1 MNPRS
6 RNWLIAFAIVA
17 TVLLWVVLRPTPA
30 SALQALAVPSADDVR
45 FQLMGNEPIA
55 APDGRALVTGW
66 SVLMFRD
73 KSTGRC
79 YVALKHGD
87 AIALDSAECGKT
99 TK

>member
-1 MNPRS
+1 MTT
-6 RNWLIAFAIVA
+6 RNWLIATVIAA
-17 TVLLWVVLRPTPA
+17 NVLLWLVLRPEPA
-30 SALQALAVPSADDVR
+30 SALQGVAVPSAEDVR

-73 KSTGRC
+73 KSSGRC

-87 AIALDSAECGKT
+87 AIAMDAAECGRTGK
-99 TK
+99 